1 MLCNTV
7 TFSKRRK
14 KKVQH
19 EYATPFASI
28 ARFSAEAY
36 AFNIWGR
43 G

>member
-1 MLCNTV
+1 
-7 TFSKRRK
+7 
-14 KKVQH
+14 VQH

-28 ARFSAEAY
+28 ARWPSFSAEAY